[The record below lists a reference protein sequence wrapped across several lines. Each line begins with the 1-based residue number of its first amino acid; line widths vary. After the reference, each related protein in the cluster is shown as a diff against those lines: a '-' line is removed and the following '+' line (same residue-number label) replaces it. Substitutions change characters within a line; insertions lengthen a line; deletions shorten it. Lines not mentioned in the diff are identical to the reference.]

1 MQLISGNALKQ
12 FGVCHFSILHWA
24 LILTSASASCFHAE
38 QADCASVSDSQGMSL
53 AVPPSR
59 QACSPDQAL
68 LSVRRILAQAQAASL
83 YSGPDANNPE
93 VAGNDSDRCNE
104 SWTDRPYINT
114 AVIAPDPDP
123 DGENR
128 SSSGGEF
135 KSDDDSPLLSSW
147 FNLDEPNVS
156 SSKQL
161 DVTNDEGQFVFPTFQ
176 DESPPNGND
185 PSNHITFDLE
195 RMGEE
200 FKMINGILHFKS
212 AYYGTVMMGNPPK
225 PFTVV
230 FDTGSGHLILPSMYC
245 HTAACKAHSRYK
257 RSASLTADDIDGDG
271 RPVVPGR
278 PRDQVSISFGTG
290 DVTGVFV
297 EDEMC
302 FGRSGNALPGLPSG
316 SAAEEDVDGGEGPP
330 DPSSENCIR
339 MRFIAATDMSEDPF
353 KDFVFDGVLGLGL
366 NSLSQT
372 PAFNFLDVASDLLRD
387 RGSAYSKMFG
397 IFLATHD
404 QETSQITMGGWA
416 EHHTQEDVQWSP
428 VLEPEHGHW
437 LLEIK
442 ALRVNGE
449 TIPYCNEGCK
459 AVVDSGTSLLSVPTP
474 FFPTLYGLL
483 KHSASREGE
492 CVSQSP
498 QFEVELE
505 GFTMTLDG
513 GDYAHLEER
522 RPNIKPA
529 WGNREEDNTS
539 RQDMF
544 CKPVLMV
551 MDLPEPIGPK
561 LFILGEPVLK
571 KFYTIYDA
579 EKQRIGFGRARHA
592 PQPQAHHDAEAED
605 DSWWLEAEEEFAVEE
620 EKEREAA
627 EEAAAAEAEKARV
640 AEMEAQ
646 EHGGCVHVFVGAS
659 DTMSKEVHVTNPNL
673 KCPEQVDRNTWK
685 NRDDH
690 DDMFEV
696 IQEGSVLSV
705 QRTDSDTAGWGMDLV
720 IECCPAQETDGTEE
734 QSEEAQ
740 HSARDDSQSDPDS
753 KIAEPEQANC
763 ELLSIGQSDGNTK
776 TAYLSDSMFVCPE
789 KLDRHNWANTEDN
802 YDDTFELTQEG
813 ETVLVHRTDEPYYQ
827 GWGMELAVQCCV
839 QQEPVGAP
847 EEQKRA
853 GDLDQEATDFFAST
867 EEADWEHQAEE
878 AQHAE
883 HDALQYNGHSEVG
896 DAQAEASSA
905 SFPANQEHLLLEAM
919 EMKLKGRVES
929 ADRDRTLRGSVAELL
944 QVPGQADA
952 AWRDRV
958 SELMGGVAAPAAEQE
973 SLSQQMEKLLR

>member
-1 MQLISGNALKQ
+1 MQLISGIALKQ
-12 FGVCHFSILHWA
+12 FGVCHFSILTWA
-24 LILTSASASCFHAE
+24 LLLTSASASSSLYAE
-38 QADCASVSDSQGMSL
+38 QVDCASVSDCQDMSL
-53 AVPPSR
+53 AVPSSQ
-59 QACSPDQAL
+59 QACAPDQAL
-68 LSVRRILAQAQAASL
+68 LSVRRILARAQAASL
-83 YSGPDANNPE
+83 HSDPETNNPE
-93 VAGNDSDRCNE
+93 AAGNDSDRCHE
-104 SWTDRPYINT
+104 SWKSKPYINP

-123 DGENR
+123 DEENK
-128 SSSGGEF
+128 SSSEGEF
-135 KSDDDSPLLSSW
+135 MSDDSPMLSSW
-147 FNLDEPNVS
+147 FKIEEEPNAS
-156 SSKQL
+156 FSKQL
-161 DVTNDEGQFVFPTFQ
+161 DVTNDAGQLFFPTFQ
-176 DESPPNGND
+176 DEHPPIVND
-185 PSNHITFDLE
+185 PSSHITFDLV

-200 FKMINGILHFKS
+200 FKMVNGILHFKS
-212 AYYGTVMMGNPPK
+212 AYYGTVMMGSPPK

-245 HTAACKAHSRYK
+245 HTAACKAHKRYK
-257 RSASLTADDIDGDG
+257 RSASLTADDIEGDG

-290 DVTGVFV
+290 EVTGVFV

-316 SAAEEDVDGGEGPP
+316 SAAEEDFDSDGGPP
-330 DPSSENCIR
+330 DPSRENCVR

-372 PAFNFLDVASDLLRD
+372 PAFNFLNVASNLLRD
-387 RGSAYSKMFG
+387 RGSAYSKTFG
-397 IFLATHD
+397 IFLATHE

-474 FFPTLYGLL
+474 FFPELYGLL

-522 RPNIKPA
+522 RPTIKPA

-571 KFYTIYDA
+571 KYYTIYDA
-579 EKQRIGFGRARHA
+579 EQQRIGFSRARHA
-592 PQPQAHHDAEAED
+592 PHLQVNHDAETED
-605 DSWWLEAEEEFAVEE
+605 DSWWLEAEEEFVQEE
-620 EKEREAA
+620 EKERKEA
-627 EEAAAAEAEKARV
+627 EEAAAAEAEKQRKEAEEAAAAEAAKAWA
-640 AEMEAQ
+640 AEMQ
-646 EHGGCVHVFVGAS
+646 EQRDEEQNSIDEPTGCEDVFIGAS
-659 DTMSKEVHVTNPNL
+659 DSISKEVYVSNPNL
-673 KCPEQVDRNTWK
+673 KCPERIHRNNWK
-685 NRDDH
+685 NSDDY
-690 DDMFEV
+690 DDTFEV
-696 IQEGSVLSV
+696 LQEGTTLYV
-705 QRTDSDTAGWGMDLV
+705 QRTDTDAAGWGMHLL
-720 IECCPAQETDGTEE
+720 IECCPAQEADGTEE
-734 QSEEAQ
+734 QSEQ
-740 HSARDDSQSDPDS
+740 WARDDLQDGPDS
-753 KIAEPEQANC
+753 RIDEPEQAMC
-763 ELLSIGQSDGNTK
+763 ELLSIGQSDVNTK
-776 TAYLSDSMFVCPE
+776 TAYLSNSMFVCPQRV
-789 KLDRHNWANTEDN
+789 DRHNWANIEDSF
-802 YDDTFELTQEG
+802 DDTFELTQDG
-813 ETVLVHRTDEPYYQ
+813 ETVLVTRTDEPSYE
-827 GWGMELAVQCCV
+827 GWGMYLAVQCCV
-839 QQEPVGAP
+839 QREEAEEA
-847 EEQKRA
+847 EEQKRSA
-853 GDLDQEATDFFAST
+853 DSHRDAAESSGST
-867 EEADWEHQAEE
+867 EEADREHRPE
-878 AQHAE
+878 
-883 HDALQYNGHSEVG
+883 
-896 DAQAEASSA
+896 EASSA

-929 ADRDRTLRGSVAELL
+929 ADRDRTLRGKVAELL
-944 QVPGQADA
+944 QLPGQADA

-958 SELMGGVAAPAAEQE
+958 TELMGARAAPAEQE
-973 SLSQQMEKLLR
+973 SLSQQLEKLLR